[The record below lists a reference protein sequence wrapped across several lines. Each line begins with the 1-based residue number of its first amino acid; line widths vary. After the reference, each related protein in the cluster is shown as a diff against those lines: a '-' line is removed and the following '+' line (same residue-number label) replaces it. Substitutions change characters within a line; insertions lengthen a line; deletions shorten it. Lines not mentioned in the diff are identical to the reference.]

1 MADPRRKQLLIIGA
15 SSELARQFVKFH
27 NDGKYDYIGIS
38 SKVRNEPLTNGS
50 FLIYGYHH
58 LKELSQ
64 LDIDIILIL
73 ASHLPSTSGNIEDY
87 LDVNKKVLETV
98 GKLKKPESIFPKII
112 FTSTFSVYSSDVS
125 IINEKTPTTILSSYA
140 ESKIL
145 LEKELSKFADQSNY
159 SLLMAR
165 IPVFAYCG
173 GTTNFLAKL
182 IKATRENESFTMF
195 NRNQFLSAV
204 FDVNCLVDLVNS
216 NWSGTQIVN
225 CASAGDIT
233 FDNIAL
239 LALRH
244 GLKEVLWM
252 ESERPSQYVDI
263 TKVSSLLGYT
273 PSAKQIVERLFR
285 FEFCDSNV

>member
-1 MADPRRKQLLIIGA
+1 M
-15 SSELARQFVKFH
+15 
-27 NDGKYDYIGIS
+27 
-38 SKVRNEPLTNGS
+38 
-50 FLIYGYHH
+50 
-58 LKELSQ
+58 
-64 LDIDIILIL
+64 
-73 ASHLPSTSGNIEDY
+73 
-87 LDVNKKVLETV
+87 
-98 GKLKKPESIFPKII
+98 
-112 FTSTFSVYSSDVS
+112 YSSDIS
-125 IINEKTPTTILSSYA
+125 IINEKTPTTILSPYA

-159 SLLMAR
+159 SILMAR

-182 IKATRENESFTMF
+182 IKATRENETFTMM
-195 NRNQFLSAV
+195 NKNQFLSAV

-225 CASAGDIT
+225 CGSAGDIT
-233 FDNIAL
+233 FDEIAS
-239 LALRH
+239 LALRN

-252 ESERPSQYVDI
+252 ETERPSQHVDI

-285 FEFCDSNV
+285 FEFYNNNL